1 MSVPSGLFDKD
12 QRSHSQNLNHI
23 RMRACVHARTHTPK
37 NMNTNHISGRK
48 TINSP
53 SHSNTYQTHTLVFD
67 FYTQIMFKLKRL
79 ESKSIIQVLIRDQRP
94 RGTNGR
100 MLHKPAPL
108 NMDANGFNKNLK

>member
-1 MSVPSGLFDKD
+1 MIK
-12 QRSHSQNLNHI
+12 I
-23 RMRACVHARTHTPK
+23 RAATARTSITYACMRACTRAHTHTPN
-37 NMNTNHISGRK
+37 NMNTNHISGRY

-79 ESKSIIQVLIRDQRP
+79 ESKSINQVLIRDQRP

-100 MLHKPAPL
+100 MLHKPVPL
-108 NMDANGFNKNLK
+108 DMDANGFNKNLK